1 MKIAVVILHYKG
13 QKLTRK
19 CLASVAELKKRGF
32 ELEVVVVDNN
42 PRQKLTGVKRA
53 CQNLTLIKTKGNLGF
68 TGGNNLGIEKA
79 LSLKADWVLIL
90 NNDTIVDRDLMI
102 ELIKF
107 SKKNPQVG
115 VIGPKI
121 YFAPGCEYH
130 ADRYKP
136 HERGKVFWYAGGLID
151 WTNVLASH
159 RGVDEVDRGQ
169 YDQAGETQFVTGCAM
184 MVSSQ
189 VFKKTGLLNDEYYL
203 YLEDSDFC
211 QRAKRAGFQVFYAPK
226 AKLWHVN
233 AGSSQVGGE
242 LHDYFLTRN
251 RLLFGLTYA
260 PWRAK
265 LALIKESAKLLL
277 AGRPWQKTA
286 VKDFYQRKFGQG
298 SWKSI

>member
-42 PRQKLTGVKRA
+42 PRQKLTGVKKA